1 MELKVI
7 GVRRSFLG
15 ISDNRIHLR
24 AVHLELYK
32 IRAVNANSLEYEDHV
47 RRNII
52 SVDWMLTR
60 VLQTTDFFSS

>member
-52 SVDWMLTR
+52 SVD
-60 VLQTTDFFSS
+60 